1 MGHILLNEHLADK
14 EVIRNLRR
22 EIARMKGSC
31 TMAKITLFKDTDGQ
45 IKQAQQFEVV
55 SRQEIQD
62 AIKECE
68 LSLESL
74 KQALVDFDNY
84 AATEPDTETAA
95 EESADVPADVPA
107 APVAEVPA
115 QVQAPVDVPAPV
127 EQPTPVADPTPVAQP
142 TPITIQ

>member
-95 EESADVPADVPA
+95 
-107 APVAEVPA
+107 PVAEVPA